1 MSSSQTSNS
10 SSIDDLDPD
19 TKIAPLLPRSTAV
32 SMCESR
38 IIRDDVSVAIS
49 VPDESEE
56 RQGCLHALW
65 QCLCRCVC

>member
-38 IIRDDVSVAIS
+38 VIRDDVSVVVS

-56 RQGCLHALW
+56 RHGCLRALW

>member
-1 MSSSQTSNS
+1 MSSSQTSNNS
-10 SSIDDLDPD
+10 SVDDLDPD

-38 IIRDDVSVAIS
+38 AVRDDVSVALS
-49 VPDESEE
+49 MPDESEI
-56 RQGCLHALW
+56 QHGCLHALW

>member
-1 MSSSQTSNS
+1 MSSSQVSNTSS
-10 SSIDDLDPD
+10 VDDMDPD

-38 IIRDDVSVAIS
+38 IIRDDVSLAVSI
-49 VPDESEE
+49 PDEPE
-56 RQGCLHALW
+56 QHGCMQTVW

>member
-1 MSSSQTSNS
+1 MSSSQKSNS

-38 IIRDDVSVAIS
+38 IIRDDVSVVVS
-49 VPDESEE
+49 VPDEIQ
-56 RQGCLHALW
+56 QGCLQTLW
-65 QCLCRCVC
+65 QCLFRCVC